1 MRAIRRLLPVTAVLP
16 LLAALSASAAA
27 QAGGADPVPVLNP
40 GDAVRIIVWRSTEL
54 SGDFDIAS
62 DSTIAHPLYR
72 EVKAGGVPFTVVQE
86 RLRQML
92 QRYSTTPQFV
102 AQPLFRVSVGGQ
114 VRVPGLQTL
123 QPEVTISQ
131 AIARAGGITERGRL
145 DRVHLTRNGT
155 ETVLNLTVEGP
166 GEQRVRSGDQIFVDQ
181 RSSVFRDYIAPAGG
195 IVAAA
200 AALVNI
206 IIRH

>member
-27 QAGGADPVPVLNP
+27 QTAADPVAVLNP
-40 GDAVRIIVWRSTEL
+40 GDAVRIAVWRSPEM

-62 DSTIAHPLYR
+62 DSSIAHPLYR
-72 EVKAGGVPFTVVQE
+72 EVKAGGVPFTLVQE
-86 RLRQML
+86 RIRQTL
-92 QRYSTTPQFV
+92 ARYSTTPQFV

-123 QPEVTISQ
+123 QPEVTLSQ

-145 DRVHLTRNGT
+145 DRVHLKRNGT
-155 ETVLNLTVEGP
+155 ETVLDLTVAGP

-181 RSSVFRDYIAPAGG
+181 RNSVFRDYIAPAGG
-195 IVAAA
+195 LVAAA
-200 AALVNI
+200 AALLNI